1 MGGEDG
7 LVSGLVS
14 LEGLGRAD
22 LEGLIDSGS
31 RMIDRLASER
41 RHHSELNGKV
51 VTTAFFEASTR
62 TRLSFEQA
70 ARYLGAD
77 VMTFTPETS
86 SQVKGESLK
95 DTVFTLA
102 GIGTDVFV
110 IRHAVDD
117 TPERVAAWTGIP
129 VVNGGAGRREHP
141 TQTLLDAL
149 TLVRHFGSVDG
160 LTIGI
165 VGDVANSRVAGSH
178 VIAFPELGARVILI
192 APEPLSTSPT
202 PIGVEMADGLDEALE
217 SLDVVYLLRLQ
228 RERGAETGFDTDHD
242 YFEHFGLNEER
253 AGILRPGAV
262 VMHAGP
268 LNRGVEISDAVAD
281 GDRSLIRRQ
290 VAHGV
295 PMRMAVLTKVLG
307 PGQ

>member
-1 MGGEDG
+1 M
-7 LVSGLVS
+7 SGLVT
-14 LEGLGRAD
+14 LEGLGKAD
-22 LEGLIDSGS
+22 LEGLIEAGS
-31 RMIDRLASER
+31 KMADRLASER

-51 VTTAFFEASTR
+51 VTTAFFEPSTR

-70 ARYLGAD
+70 ARYLRAD

-86 SQVKGESLK
+86 SQVKGESLE
-95 DTVFTLA
+95 DTVLTLA
-102 GIGTDVFV
+102 EIGTDVFV
-110 IRHAVDD
+110 IRHTVDD
-117 TPERVAAWTGIP
+117 APARVAKWTGIP

-149 TLVRHFGSVDG
+149 TLVRHFGKVDG

-178 VIAFPELGARVILI
+178 VIGFPALGAQVILI
-192 APEPLSTSPT
+192 ASEALSPPPT
-202 PIGVEMADGLDEALE
+202 GVEIANSLDEVLG
-217 SLDVVYLLRLQ
+217 SLDVVYLLRMQ
-228 RERGAETGFDTDHD
+228 KERGAETGFETDHD
-242 YFEHFGLNEER
+242 YSEQFGLNEER
-253 AGILRPGAV
+253 ADLLQPGAV

-290 VAHGV
+290 VANGV
-295 PMRMAVLTKVLG
+295 PMRMAVLAKVLG
-307 PGQ
+307 TGQ